1 MKRRAHKAIKFVSI
15 SEKIM
20 KESKREVF
28 KKEALNTVCRG
39 AVRATYEVDKVNAI
53 LDAGFV
59 GYVSYVFEEK
69 AISLPMAY
77 GRLDDKIYLHG
88 SLKNRMLL
96 SLLEGKE
103 ASMTVM
109 HLDALVLA
117 RSGLHHSVNYRSA
130 TLFGSL
136 IKITDP
142 LEKERALK
150 CVVDHMME
158 GRWEG
163 IRPILKKELD
173 GTLVVEMT
181 IQSASAKIRDVGV
194 KDEKSDMDLPIW
206 AGLLPLKQIA
216 EFPESD
222 VLLPEGV
229 EVPEHVLKYYERN
242 KYKADVSN

>member
-1 MKRRAHKAIKFVSI
+1 MK
-15 SEKIM
+15 
-20 KESKREVF
+20 KEF
-28 KKEALNTVCRG
+28 KKDALNTVRRG
-39 AVRATYEVDKVNAI
+39 TIRATYEIDKVNMI

-59 GYVSYVFEEK
+59 GYVSYVFEGK

-77 GRLDDKIYLHG
+77 GRLGDKIYLHG

-96 SLLEGKE
+96 SLLKGKE

-136 IKITDP
+136 VKLEDP
-142 LEKERALK
+142 LEKEKALK
-150 CVVDHMME
+150 CVVNHMME

-163 IRPILKKELD
+163 IRPMLKKELD

-181 IQSASAKIRDVGV
+181 IETASAKIRDVGV

-206 AGLLPLKQIA
+206 AGLLPLKQVA
-216 EFPESD
+216 EFPVSD
-222 VLLPEGV
+222 ALLPEGV
-229 EVPEHVLKYYERN
+229 DIPDHVLAYYERN
-242 KYKADVSN
+242 KN